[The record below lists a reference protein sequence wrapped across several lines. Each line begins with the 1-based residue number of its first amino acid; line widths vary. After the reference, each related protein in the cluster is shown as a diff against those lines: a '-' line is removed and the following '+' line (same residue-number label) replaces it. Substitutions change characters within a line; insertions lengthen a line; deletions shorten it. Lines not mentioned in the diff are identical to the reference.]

1 MHLERIALNV
11 ACNREV
17 STEARKRL
25 NSITSHSGK
34 LKMVKMV
41 PAFDAPLSQQALI
54 DPVTIS
60 EGIYSI
66 HVF

>member
-1 MHLERIALNV
+1 MQWQIEDGAEL
-11 ACNREV
+11 
-17 STEARKRL
+17 
-25 NSITSHSGK
+25 
-34 LKMVKMV
+34 V
-41 PAFDAPLSQQALI
+41 PAFHAPLFQQALI